1 MTQKHG
7 LGRGLSSL
15 IPQKN
20 STQDP
25 KMQSVMP
32 RKHNDS
38 STKNSKKIV
47 KPQSINEHSDRGDS
61 IEEIPIG
68 MLRANKEQ
76 PRTYFDEERLS
87 ELTSSIKVHGVLQPL
102 IAIHKGDHYEL
113 IAGERRLRASK
124 KAGLTTVPVVI
135 KKHDNLTDQIKLE
148 LALIEN
154 IQRHDLNAIEEAKS
168 YKRLVD
174 EFDLSQGEI
183 AVRTGKSRSVI
194 ANRIRLLSL
203 PIEIQKGLV
212 AGQITEGHAKVIL
225 SLSNPQKQIALYKMI
240 IDAKLTVRQAEN
252 KALSSEHGKKRQI
265 NQGQTSHARR
275 LENQLTQYFDTKV
288 RVKEG
293 TSGGNITISYFSEDE
308 LKNILSRLKLM

>member
-20 STQDP
+20 LTQNS
-25 KMQSVMP
+25 KTQSLMP

-38 STKNSKKIV
+38 SAQNSKKIA
-47 KPQSINEHSDRGDS
+47 KPQLTNEHSDKGDS

-68 MLRANKEQ
+68 MLHANKEQ
-76 PRTYFDEERLS
+76 PRTYFDEEKLS
-87 ELTSSIKVHGVLQPL
+87 ELTGSIKVHGVLQPL

-135 KKHDNLTDQIKLE
+135 KKHDDLTDQIKLE

-174 EFDLSQGEI
+174 EFDLSQEEI

-252 KALSSEHGKKRQI
+252 KAMLAEHGKKRQS
-265 NQGQTSHARR
+265 NQKQTLHARR

-288 RVKEG
+288 RVREG
-293 TSGGNITISYFSEDE
+293 ANGGNITISYFSEDE
-308 LKNILSRLKLM
+308 LKNILSRLKLV

>member
-20 STQDP
+20 SIQNSKT
-25 KMQSVMP
+25 QSVASHKRDNVSVNLK
-32 RKHNDS
+32 RKFKSQLTNEYND
-38 STKNSKKIV
+38 K
-47 KPQSINEHSDRGDS
+47 GDF
-61 IEEIPIG
+61 IKEIPIG

-76 PRTYFDEERLS
+76 PRTYFDEEKLF
-87 ELTSSIKVHGVLQPL
+87 ELTNSIKVHGVLQPL
-102 IAIHKGDHYEL
+102 IAVDKNDHYEL

-124 KAGLTTVPVVI
+124 KAGLTTVPVVV
-135 KKHDNLTDQIKLE
+135 KKHDDLTDQIKLE

-154 IQRHDLNAIEEAKS
+154 IQRHDLNVVEEAKS
-168 YKRLVD
+168 YKRLVS
-174 EFDLSQGEI
+174 EFDLSQEEI

-203 PIEIQKGLV
+203 PIEIQKGLI

-240 IDAKLTVRQAEN
+240 IDEKLTVRQAE
-252 KALSSEHGKKRQI
+252 KKVLLSEHARKKHI
-265 NQGQTSHARR
+265 NQGKTPHARR
-275 LENQLTQYFDTKV
+275 LESQLTQYFDTKV
-288 RVKEG
+288 RVRESA
-293 TSGGNITISYFSEDE
+293 SGGNITISYFSEDE
-308 LKNILSRLKLM
+308 LKNILSRLKLT

>member
-1 MTQKHG
+1 MAQKHG

-20 STQDP
+20 TSKDFKKKPPVSQRRDTDSTDLKVMIEP
-25 KMQSVMP
+25 KTV
-32 RKHNDS
+32 
-38 STKNSKKIV
+38 KKV
-47 KPQSINEHSDRGDS
+47 AADF
-61 IEEIPIG
+61 IEEVPVG

-76 PRTYFDEERLS
+76 PRTHFDEEKLS

-102 IAIHKGDHYEL
+102 IAIHAGDHYEL

-154 IQRHDLNAIEEAKS
+154 IQRHDLNVVEEAKS

-194 ANRIRLLSL
+194 ANRIRLLAL
-203 PIEIQKGLV
+203 AIEIQKGII
-212 AGQITEGHAKVIL
+212 AGKITEGHAKVIL
-225 SLSNPQKQIALYKMI
+225 SIQNPQKQLALYKI
-240 IDAKLTVRQAEN
+240 IVDEKLTVRQAEN
-252 KALSSEHGKKRQI
+252 KALLSERDKKNRI
-265 NQGQTSHARR
+265 SQGQTPHARR
-275 LENQLTQYFDTKV
+275 LEDQLTQYFGTKV

-293 TSGGNITISYFSEDE
+293 ATGGNITVSYFSEDE